1 MNKKSMVILLIIMII
16 SVFLSFYTLPYYIQK
31 PGSAFALDDIVEVTD
46 GTESEGDFSLMTVS
60 QVQAN
65 VFAYAW
71 AYFSDYQEI
80 FKIEDVR
87 NPHESE
93 EEYDV
98 RQLFLMDNSAANA
111 IEVAFKEAGAEFE
124 YIYNGIYVLNVFPG
138 MPAEG
143 VLEAGDRIIEVD
155 DIQLESSEQ
164 FIDYVSEKEA
174 GDSISLVVE
183 RDGEEL
189 ADQLTLAEFPD
200 NNNRVGMG
208 ISLADDI
215 ELNTD
220 PEVEINAGDIGGPSA
235 GLMYSLEIY
244 DQLVEEDLTSGKM
257 VAGTGTISSD
267 GTVGRIG
274 GIEQKVVA
282 ADKDG
287 IEIFFAPDDELPED
301 VQENNPEL
309 KSNYEAAVETA
320 ESIGTDMEIVPVKEF
335 SDALE
340 YLNSL

>member
-1 MNKKSMVILLIIMII
+1 MNKKSMVILLIIMLI

-60 QVQAN
+60 QVEAN

-80 FKIEDVR
+80 FEIEDVR

-98 RQLFLMDNSAANA
+98 RQLYLMDNSAAHA
-111 IEVAFKEAGAEFE
+111 IEVAFKEAGADFE

-174 GDSISLVVE
+174 GDSISLVIE

-200 NNNRVGMG
+200 NDNRVGMG

-220 PEVEINAGDIGGPSA
+220 PEVEINSGGIGGPSA

-301 VQENNPEL
+301 MQENNPDL

-320 ESIGTDMEIVPVKEF
+320 ENIGTDMEIVPVKEF